1 VINHLAKKVF
11 QSLLVRAKRV
21 TLAQAEQ
28 GSATVTA
35 LIVVGLAAVLLA
47 GLMWRQQ
54 MDVRTLE
61 NARDKLQ
68 AQYLQRAALDF
79 ARLVL
84 VEDQRTS
91 AYDHL
96 GETWALPLAD
106 GKVADFLKSA
116 DVPDEIATVT
126 FSGQLTDA
134 QGLLN
139 LSNLWDANVSQV
151 NPPGIKAYE
160 RLLDALGLDPS
171 LASQTAQL
179 ILQSNM
185 PLNDLEGLLRLP
197 GYSPQ
202 VLERLRP
209 FVVILPTATTINVNT
224 APAEVLMAAIAGLSR
239 GAAINLIAQ
248 RSLSPLKTLDEVS
261 SLVSKVAPSGA
272 AMDLALLDVKSSF
285 WLARSEVRLGRGIFN
300 YLALIERSRTPL
312 PTGNFTRVVWSKSG
326 KLPSE

>member
-1 VINHLAKKVF
+1 
-11 QSLLVRAKRV
+11 
-21 TLAQAEQ
+21 
-28 GSATVTA
+28 
-35 LIVVGLAAVLLA
+35 
-47 GLMWRQQ
+47 
-54 MDVRTLE
+54 
-61 NARDKLQ
+61 
-68 AQYLQRAALDF
+68 
-79 ARLVL
+79 
-84 VEDQRTS
+84 
-91 AYDHL
+91 
-96 GETWALPLAD
+96 
-106 GKVADFLKSA
+106 
-116 DVPDEIATVT
+116 
-126 FSGQLTDA
+126 
-134 QGLLN
+134 
-139 LSNLWDANVSQV
+139 
-151 NPPGIKAYE
+151 
-160 RLLDALGLDPS
+160 
-171 LASQTAQL
+171 L

-209 FVVILPTATTINVNT
+209 FVAILPTATTINVNT

-261 SLVSKVAPSGA
+261 SLVSKVAPSGT